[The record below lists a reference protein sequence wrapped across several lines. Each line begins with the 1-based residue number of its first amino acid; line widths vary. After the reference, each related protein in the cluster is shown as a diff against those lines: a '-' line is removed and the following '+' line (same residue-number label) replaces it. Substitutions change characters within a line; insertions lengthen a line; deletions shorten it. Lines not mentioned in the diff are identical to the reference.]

1 MAKVAV
7 PAGVPTVV
15 SAGTLNDLI
24 IANGGSA
31 PLFLNTTDPT
41 IAGPALTLAGKD
53 SVAMSAGSAYAASQW
68 VGFSAVGTEA
78 VVTEIV

>member
-1 MAKVAV
+1 MAKVTV

-15 SAGTLNDLI
+15 SAGTALDLI

-41 IAGPALTLAGKD
+41 TAGPAITLAHKD
-53 SVAMSAGSAYAASQW
+53 SVIMSAGSAFAANQW
-68 VGFSAVGTEA
+68 VGYSGVGTEA
-78 VVTEIV
+78 VVTEVA